1 VLDPDVER
9 YLAGLPQ
16 APPAGGEPDL
26 ATWRHEYDAAAPGLF
41 GPAPS
46 VDSVEDH
53 DADGVPVR
61 VYRPA
66 GGEQAALVYLHG
78 GGWVLGGLD
87 SHDPLCRTL
96 AARSGQTVV
105 AVDYRRAPEHRYPAA
120 VRDAWTAYRWAH
132 ERFDR
137 LAVGGDSAGGHLAAT
152 VARRARDTGLA
163 LALQVL
169 VYPATDYGCDW
180 PSYQQYTT
188 GPAFHTAEMRWFWEQ
203 FLDDPSRADEP
214 DCSPLR
220 SGDLSGLA
228 PALMLTAEHDPLRD
242 EGEAYARALREA
254 GVPVTLHRYDG
265 LIHGFLRMPAVI
277 ARADQVVSR
286 VADAVADA
294 LATQREPPLREPPLR
309 EPPLREP
316 PLREPPLREPPLREP
331 PQREPPQRE
340 PPQR

>member
-9 YLAGLPQ
+9 YLADLADTGPPPGKSDRLDLPDR
-16 APPAGGEPDL
+16 PDRLDL
-26 ATWRHEYDAAAPGLF
+26 ATLRREYDAAAPGLF
-41 GPAPS
+41 GPAPR

-66 GGEQAALVYLHG
+66 GGERAALVYLHG

-87 SHDPLCRTL
+87 SHGPLCQTL
-96 AARSGQTVV
+96 AARSGQAVV
-105 AVDYRRAPEHRYPAA
+105 AVDYRLAPEHRYPAA
-120 VRDAWTAYRWAH
+120 VQDAFTAFRWAH

-152 VARRARDTGLA
+152 VARRARDARLA

-169 VYPATDYGCDW
+169 AYPATDHGCEW
-180 PSYQQYTT
+180 PSYRQYTT

-203 FLDDPSRADEP
+203 FLDDPTRAGEP

-220 SGDLSGLA
+220 TDILSGLA
-228 PALMLTAEHDPLRD
+228 PALVLTAEHDPLRD
-242 EGEAYARALREA
+242 EGEAYAHALRDA
-254 GVPVTLHRYDG
+254 DVPVTLHRYDG
-265 LIHGFLRMPAVI
+265 LIHGFLRMPGVI
-277 ARADQVVSR
+277 ARADLALSR

-294 LATQREPPLREPPLR
+294 LTPTR
-309 EPPLREP
+309 
-316 PLREPPLREPPLREP
+316 
-331 PQREPPQRE
+331 
-340 PPQR
+340 

>member
-1 VLDPDVER
+1 VLDPDVKPVLDPDVER
-9 YLAGLPQ
+9 YLAELPDTPA
-16 APPAGGEPDL
+16 APDKPDL
-26 ATWRHEYDAAAPGLF
+26 ATWRREYNAAAPGLF
-41 GPAPS
+41 GPVPP

-66 GGEQAALVYLHG
+66 GGERAALVFLHG

-96 AARSGQTVV
+96 AARSGQAVV
-105 AVDYRRAPEHRYPAA
+105 AVDYRLAPEHRYPAA
-120 VRDAWTAYRWAH
+120 VEDAWTAFRWAQEGFH
-132 ERFDR
+132 R
-137 LAVGGDSAGGHLAAT
+137 LAVGGDSAGGHLSAT
-152 VARRARDTGLA
+152 VARRARDAGLA
-163 LALQVL
+163 VALQAL
-169 VYPATDYGCDW
+169 VYPATDYGCEW
-180 PSYQQYTT
+180 PSYRQYTS

-203 FLDDPSRADEP
+203 FLDDPSRAGEP

-220 SGDLSGLA
+220 GDDFSGLA
-228 PALMLTAEHDPLRD
+228 PALVLTAEHDPLRD

-277 ARADQVVSR
+277 ARTDQVLSL

-294 LATQREPPLREPPLR
+294 LAPGR
-309 EPPLREP
+309 
-316 PLREPPLREPPLREP
+316 
-331 PQREPPQRE
+331 
-340 PPQR
+340 